1 MSASVS
7 TNLKMAAPTLS
18 FSPFLVEFPA
28 PPDDLDPE
36 AAPPAPAAFPEA
48 GALSPWIPKNV
59 NVLLPAV
66 IDVPIAEYFL

>member
-48 GALSPWIPKNV
+48 GALSP
-59 NVLLPAV
+59 
-66 IDVPIAEYFL
+66 

>member
-7 TNLKMAAPTLS
+7 TNLKIAAPTLS

-28 PPDDLDPE
+28 PPAGLEPE
-36 AAPPAPAAFPEA
+36 AALDAPVPFKEA

-59 NVLLPAV
+59 NFLLPAV
-66 IDVPIAEYFL
+66 IDVPISEYFL